1 MKPLSIL
8 FYFLCFPAFIY
19 SQNEPFL
26 NVTLRVQEHTP
37 LMEIRNTTVDTIQL
51 FSKLKKESKEASTHI
66 LGFRKE
72 GKHYT
77 EEVLYSCYECL
88 EDYFYLGNTKNNTI
102 KIAPQSSI
110 STYFPYLSF
119 GIYYFEIQTFYIYQK
134 KRYDL
139 KVTTPEININ

>member
-1 MKPLSIL
+1 
-8 FYFLCFPAFIY
+8 
-19 SQNEPFL
+19 
-26 NVTLRVQEHTP
+26 
-37 LMEIRNTTVDTIQL
+37 MEIRNTTVDTIQL

-72 GKHYT
+72 RKRYIGGGLDNCYD
-77 EEVLYSCYECL
+77 YSENYL
-88 EDYFYLGNTKNNTI
+88 FLGNTEKPYI

-110 STYFPYLSF
+110 STYFPYLSS
-119 GIYYFEIQTFYIYQK
+119 GTYYFEIQTFYIYQK